1 MNEKSLTYKTAEV
14 AELIGKPVTTVTML
28 IRQGKLKAAKAG
40 KEYLIEKAE
49 VNRYLGIESN
59 EDLLKK
65 DLYIKELESQI
76 KVYKIKIDTMEN
88 LLKSAASVLQ
98 K

>member
-1 MNEKSLTYKTAEV
+1 LSEKALTYKTTEV

-65 DLYIKELESQI
+65 DIYIKELESQI
-76 KVYKIKIDTMEN
+76 KVYKIKLDTMEN

-98 K
+98 R